1 MQFQTFKSKLKMID
15 TINNGKAFDFQLE
28 ILKYELET
36 INKCI
41 DKIDILTHSFKNWT
55 ILLWGGSI
63 ILALGKDATDFKGKF
78 ILTAITPLLF
88 WLLDAWWRRIQRE
101 FIFRNNETF
110 EEKKII
116 GLVIY
121 DLRSS
126 KTSNKKS
133 YKNFTSIKRALLF
146 RSVGLFYFGLILIS
160 IGLYVYM
167 TFYC

>member
-1 MQFQTFKSKLKMID
+1 M
-15 TINNGKAFDFQLE
+15 
-28 ILKYELET
+28 
-36 INKCI
+36 
-41 DKIDILTHSFKNWT
+41 
-55 ILLWGGSI
+55 
-63 ILALGKDATDFKGKF
+63 GKDATDFKGKF

-101 FIFRNNETF
+101 FIFRNNEISQFFNSANYLKSF